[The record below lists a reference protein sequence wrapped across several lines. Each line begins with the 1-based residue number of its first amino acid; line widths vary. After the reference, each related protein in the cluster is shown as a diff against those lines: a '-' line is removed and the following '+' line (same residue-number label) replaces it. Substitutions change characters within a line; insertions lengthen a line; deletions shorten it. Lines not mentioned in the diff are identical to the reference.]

1 MLWAPISTQKKQKLW
16 PKGFPGDSDSKKS
29 ACHTEDPGSIPGSGR
44 SPGEVNGNPLQYSCL
59 ENFMDREAW
68 QATGHGIAELDM
80 TKCLTL
86 SFSSFMTWWN
96 LNQKQ
101 GKLRT
106 DLECIVYS
114 QRVIVSLNV
123 YLAELYKV
131 LFSTQPRHLKI
142 WQPVHK
148 LCVCVCVHVC
158 LHTNKM
164 HLNIGPFRIATL
176 GGSIYGIVIVQP
188 FLSLQHH
195 FINHT
200 RKSIPLLYI
209 DVPCLITNCKR
220 KKEKKRFS

>member
-86 SFSSFMTWWN
+86 SFSSFMTWRN

-148 LCVCVCVHVC
+148 LCVCVCTCVFTHKQNA
-158 LHTNKM
+158 LEHWILQNS
-164 HLNIGPFRIATL
+164 HLGRFYLWYCHCSTL
-176 GGSIYGIVIVQP
+176 LKPSASFYKPYKKINSI
-188 FLSLQHH
+188 
-195 FINHT
+195 T
-200 RKSIPLLYI
+200 LYWRSMF
-209 DVPCLITNCKR
+209 DYQL
-220 KKEKKRFS
+220 